1 MQMAGSLFPAVL
13 AGAAQSL
20 GSRLHYLSLSTT
32 RALMEALEQLEGL
45 IIEHGIRLVVL
56 DSAAALVRKEYGR
69 DALAERQR
77 LLGQQASLL
86 KRLAENF
93 GIPVVVTNQMTT
105 HRSELPATGEEPTE
119 QLAAALG
126 NTWAH
131 AVNTRLELRRDADGH
146 RELSITKSPVSSTLT
161 IPVDLSTQ
169 GLVAVAAS
177 EEGA

>member
-1 MQMAGSLFPAVL
+1 M
-13 AGAAQSL
+13 
-20 GSRLHYLSLSTT
+20 
-32 RALMEALEQLEGL
+32 
-45 IIEHGIRLVVL
+45 
-56 DSAAALVRKEYGR
+56 RKEYGR